1 MAERQPGITKKMTFG
16 GEEFEVPFA
25 KGNPGKSREELDEIK
40 RKLQEDPEAGDGE
53 MVATMGFCAKYNPHT
68 YMTEIPG
75 VMCERDVA
83 CVLRD
88 GTTIYADIY
97 RPANTT
103 EKVPVIC
110 VFAPFGKNP
119 SEGMDSW
126 QLMGV
131 PPKTVSQ
138 YAKFE
143 APDPG
148 YWCHYGYAV
157 ANVDPR
163 GVGNSEG
170 DVYLWGSQDAQD
182 GYDFIEWVTAQEW
195 CNGRATMIGNSG
207 VCMAHWRIAATRP
220 PHLAC
225 LAAWEGQGDLYR
237 ESYFCGG
244 IPNPDYETHII
255 QALAVNNYIE
265 DTPAMV
271 AKYPLMNAYYKDKI
285 VDWNKIRI
293 PTYVTAGWVHHH
305 LRGAFE
311 GFRRIRTPKKWM
323 RAHRDFEW
331 PDSYK
336 PENLDDIRRFFDRY
350 CKEIHN
356 VECRGYDNM
365 DLFPWVIKLDKD
377 GNYVPIRVMGAPFRG
392 AWGFLRCSHRDL
404 DPKYAS
410 DFQPVHSH
418 EKEER
423 MQPGEIV
430 PVDVE
435 MYPHSRFWHKGEKL
449 QVVIAGRFI
458 KTEWFHDN
466 DMNHATDNG
475 DGIHVIHTGGEH
487 QSYLQIPVVPPKY
500 QVGDYIWHGD
510 ENK

>member
-40 RKLQEDPEAGDGE
+40 RKLQEDPDAGDGE

-68 YMTEIPG
+68 YMTDIPN

-255 QALAVNNYIE
+255 QA
-265 DTPAMV
+265 PAC
-271 AKYPLMNAYYKDKI
+271 P
-285 VDWNKIRI
+285 
-293 PTYVTAGWVHHH
+293 
-305 LRGAFE
+305 
-311 GFRRIRTPKKWM
+311 
-323 RAHRDFEW
+323 
-331 PDSYK
+331 
-336 PENLDDIRRFFDRY
+336 
-350 CKEIHN
+350 
-356 VECRGYDNM
+356 
-365 DLFPWVIKLDKD
+365 
-377 GNYVPIRVMGAPFRG
+377 
-392 AWGFLRCSHRDL
+392 RCSC
-404 DPKYAS
+404 
-410 DFQPVHSH
+410 
-418 EKEER
+418 
-423 MQPGEIV
+423 
-430 PVDVE
+430 
-435 MYPHSRFWHKGEKL
+435 
-449 QVVIAGRFI
+449 
-458 KTEWFHDN
+458 
-466 DMNHATDNG
+466 
-475 DGIHVIHTGGEH
+475 
-487 QSYLQIPVVPPKY
+487 
-500 QVGDYIWHGD
+500 
-510 ENK
+510 

>member
-1 MAERQPGITKKMTFG
+1 MADKQPGIVKKMTFG
-16 GEEFEVPFA
+16 DEEFDVPFA
-25 KGNPGKSREELDEIK
+25 KGNPGKTREELDEIK
-40 RKLQEDPEAGDGE
+40 RRMREDPEAAGDGE
-53 MVATMGFCAKYNPHT
+53 MVATMGFCAKYDPHT
-68 YMTEIPG
+68 YMTDIPG

-131 PPKTVSQ
+131 PPKTVSP

-255 QALAVNNYIE
+255 QALAV
-265 DTPAMV
+265 
-271 AKYPLMNAYYKDKI
+271 YKL
-285 VDWNKIRI
+285 
-293 PTYVTAGWVHHH
+293 H
-305 LRGAFE
+305 
-311 GFRRIRTPKKWM
+311 
-323 RAHRDFEW
+323 
-331 PDSYK
+331 
-336 PENLDDIRRFFDRY
+336 
-350 CKEIHN
+350 
-356 VECRGYDNM
+356 
-365 DLFPWVIKLDKD
+365 
-377 GNYVPIRVMGAPFRG
+377 
-392 AWGFLRCSHRDL
+392 
-404 DPKYAS
+404 
-410 DFQPVHSH
+410 
-418 EKEER
+418 
-423 MQPGEIV
+423 
-430 PVDVE
+430 
-435 MYPHSRFWHKGEKL
+435 
-449 QVVIAGRFI
+449 
-458 KTEWFHDN
+458 
-466 DMNHATDNG
+466 
-475 DGIHVIHTGGEH
+475 
-487 QSYLQIPVVPPKY
+487 
-500 QVGDYIWHGD
+500 
-510 ENK
+510 